1 MRGDLV
7 KRSLMIAERLREARF
22 GWPFYVEREALDEA
36 ATALEAQA
44 DEITRLRA
52 EVATA
57 RREGMEEA
65 AKIALDD
72 AKRLDGMAELS
83 PYPHV
88 KREHE
93 GRSWVAQKIAA
104 AIRAAAGEDR
114 QP

>member
-1 MRGDLV
+1 MT
-7 KRSLMIAERLREARF
+7 KRAKL
-22 GWPFYVEREALDEA
+22 EALLARVLAGTGPDRE
-36 ATALEAQA
+36 L
-44 DEITRLRA
+44 DGEITRLRA
-52 EVATA
+52 ALTTA

-104 AIRAAAGEDR
+104 TIRAAAGEVK
-114 QP
+114 P